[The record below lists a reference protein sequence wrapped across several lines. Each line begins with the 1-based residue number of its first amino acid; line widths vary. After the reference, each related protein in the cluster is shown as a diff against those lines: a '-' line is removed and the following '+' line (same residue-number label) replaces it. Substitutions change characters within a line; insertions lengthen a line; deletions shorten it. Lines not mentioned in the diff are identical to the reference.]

1 MQGLVFWLV
10 YPVLWL
16 ISRLPFPIFY
26 KVSDLVF
33 FLVYHVIR
41 YRRKTVKENLELV
54 FPEKSSEEIRKISI
68 RFYSH
73 MCDMFLEMIKSISI
87 SNEELKRRF
96 TFSNI
101 EEIEKI
107 RKMDKS
113 IIMMCGHYASFE
125 WMNALQL
132 YGLDYKGFGIYKKI
146 QNRYFNKMAQD
157 IRGRFDAQLIPT
169 TTATK
174 TIAKNQK
181 EGVLGIYGMVADQSP
196 KLSKARN
203 WTEFLGNRAPVFMG
217 AEKLAK
223 DLDMAVIYLHVEK
236 VGRGYYQATFIPIT
250 SNPKEV
256 ADFKITNDFL
266 NELEKQIHQ
275 APEYYLWTHKRW
287 KHRNAPV
294 PKKAVFY
301 KRN

>member
-1 MQGLVFWLV
+1 MELLVFWFV
-10 YPVLWL
+10 YPFLWL
-16 ISRLPFPIFY
+16 ISRLPFPLFY

-33 FLVYHVIR
+33 FLVYHLIR
-41 YRRKTVKENLELV
+41 YRRKTVTENLVLV
-54 FPEKSSEEIRKISI
+54 FPEKSSEEIRKIAI

-125 WMNALQL
+125 WMNSLQL

-146 QNRYFNKMAQD
+146 QNRHFNKMAQD
-157 IRGRFDAQLIPT
+157 IRGRFDGELIPT
-169 TTATK
+169 RTATK
-174 TIAKNQK
+174 TIAKYQK
-181 EGVLGIYGMVADQSP
+181 EGVLGIYAMVADQSP
-196 KLSKARN
+196 KLSRARN
-203 WTEFLGNRAPVFMG
+203 WTEFMGSRVPVFMG

-236 VGRGYYQATFIPIT
+236 IGRGYYLATFKPIT
-250 SNPKEV
+250 YKPKEV
-256 ADFKITNDFL
+256 PDFEITNNYL
-266 NELEKQIHQ
+266 KELEEQIHE

-287 KHRNAPV
+287 KHRNAPI
-294 PKKAVFY
+294 PKKAVIY
-301 KRN
+301 NRN

>member
-1 MQGLVFWLV
+1 MQGLVFWIV

-16 ISRLPFPIFY
+16 ISRLPFPLFY

-54 FPEKSSEEIRKISI
+54 FPEKSSEEIIKIRI
-68 RFYSH
+68 RFYRH

-87 SNEELKRRF
+87 SNKELKRRF
-96 TFSNI
+96 TFTNI

-132 YGLDYKGFGIYKKI
+132 YGLDYKGFGVYKKI
-146 QNRYFNKMAQD
+146 QNRYFDKMAQD
-157 IRGRFDAQLIPT
+157 IRGRFDGELIPST
-169 TTATK
+169 LATK
-174 TIAKNQK
+174 TIAKYQK
-181 EGVLGIYGMVADQSP
+181 EGVLGIYALVADQSP
-196 KLSKARN
+196 KLSRAKN
-203 WTEFLGNRAPVFMG
+203 WTEFMGSKVPVFMG

-223 DLDMAVIYLHVEK
+223 DLDMAVIYLHVK
-236 VGRGYYQATFIPIT
+236 KIGRGYYQATFKPI
-250 SNPKEV
+250 SYNPKEEP
-256 ADFKITNDFL
+256 DFNITNNYL
-266 NELEKQIHQ
+266 EELEKQIRLD
-275 APEYYLWTHKRW
+275 PEYYLWTHKRW

-294 PKKAVFY
+294 PIKAVFY

>member
-1 MQGLVFWLV
+1 MV
-10 YPVLWL
+10 YPFLWL
-16 ISRLPFPIFY
+16 ISRLPFPLFY

-33 FLVYHVIR
+33 FLVYHLIR
-41 YRRKTVKENLELV
+41 YRRKTVTENLTLV
-54 FPEKSSEEIRKISI
+54 FPEKSSEEISKIRI

-96 TFSNI
+96 TFSNM

-113 IIMMCGHYASFE
+113 VIMMCGHYASFE

-157 IRGRFDAQLIPT
+157 IRGRFDGELIPT
-169 TTATK
+169 TMATK
-174 TIAKNQK
+174 TISKYQK
-181 EGVLGIYGMVADQSP
+181 EGVLGVYAMVADQSP
-196 KLSKARN
+196 KLSRAKN
-203 WTEFLGNRAPVFMG
+203 WTEFMGIKVPVFMG

-223 DLDMAVIYLHVEK
+223 ELDMVVVYLHVEK
-236 VGRGYYQATFIPIT
+236 IGRGYYQATYKTIT
-250 SNPKEV
+250 YNPSEEPN
-256 ADFKITNDFL
+256 FKITNNYL
-266 NELEKQIHQ
+266 EELEKQIRA

-287 KHRNAPV
+287 KHRNAPI
-294 PKKAVFY
+294 PKKAVIH